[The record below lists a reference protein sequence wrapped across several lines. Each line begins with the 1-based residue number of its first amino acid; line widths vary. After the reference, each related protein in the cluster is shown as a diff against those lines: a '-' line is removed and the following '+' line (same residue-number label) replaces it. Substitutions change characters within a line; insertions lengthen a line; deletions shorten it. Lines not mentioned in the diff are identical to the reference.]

1 MKKLFQTRID
11 EETLN
16 KIKLMCDEKNWNR
29 QTYFKEAVDRMFE
42 EISQDKS
49 IKIEKLLQA
58 RINEKTFKK
67 AKAIMVKNEW
77 SMKELLTKLISI
89 AFEDLFNNESI
100 LESKEPVIKMNK
112 NKLNLK
118 KIVKK

>member
-1 MKKLFQTRID
+1 MKKLFQTRVD
-11 EETLN
+11 EETL
-16 KIKLMCDEKNWNR
+16 KKVKLMCSEKNWTI
-29 QTYFKEAVDRMFE
+29 QTYFEKVMSEALEKDTT
-42 EISQDKS
+42 
-49 IKIEKLLQA
+49 EKLLQA

-100 LESKEPVIKMNK
+100 LENKEPVIKMNK

-118 KIVKK
+118 KIIKK